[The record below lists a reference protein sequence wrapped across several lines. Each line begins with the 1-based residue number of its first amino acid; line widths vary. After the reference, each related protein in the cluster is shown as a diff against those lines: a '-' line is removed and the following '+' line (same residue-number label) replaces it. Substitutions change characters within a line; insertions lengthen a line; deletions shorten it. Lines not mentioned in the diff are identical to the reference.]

1 MLLSVGTEMKSV
13 LYSTVAVHRHAQEMA
28 RSIHEVGCLRLW
40 HTGWIHAPGRSW
52 LGSAWEAAAAVV
64 PPMRKVVARR
74 TLVDFG
80 KVPLQMR
87 WKTEMV
93 RIAAENFPGT
103 RRLGHRIWEWH
114 EHQLAR
120 EAANLLRRGKFT
132 RYLGIE
138 HGALEALRECKR
150 LGLQSCLVFTSPHHS
165 FWEKWAKIG
174 DPRFRPG
181 SHLGSNGERWM
192 RRCYDRVDEE
202 MELADLIRTNSE
214 LVKSSLIEA
223 GVNPAKIVS
232 VPLGADVAGM
242 KPPVPWQTGRNLRFI
257 VSGQVSPRKGSLLL
271 LQAWKELNPAEA
283 ELHFYG
289 GVHLPAEKLAG
300 LPKSV
305 VFHGNVGPKEMGEA
319 YAQSQVLVF
328 PTLCDGFGM
337 VVPEAMVQGCA
348 VLTTRNA
355 GAADWIGEGVNGWV
369 VEAGSVHALKD
380 GLERVFS
387 SRNRLEEMRAEAQE
401 TARSHT
407 WDDFRVRLRAA
418 LTEHG
423 FLN

>member
-1 MLLSVGTEMKSV
+1 MKSV
-13 LYSTVAVHRHAQEMA
+13 LYSTVAVHRHAQEMGRA
-28 RSIHEVGCLRLW
+28 MDEVGRLGLW
-40 HTGWIHAPGRSW
+40 HTGWLHAPRQGW
-52 LGSAWEAAAAVV
+52 LGKAWEVAATVV

-74 TLVDFG
+74 TLIDFG

-87 WKTEMV
+87 WKTEMA
-93 RIAAENFPGT
+93 RIAAENLPGT

-150 LGLQSCLVFTSPHHS
+150 QGLQSCLVFTSPHHS
-165 FWEKWAKIG
+165 FWEKWAKVG
-174 DPRFRPG
+174 DPGFRPG
-181 SHLGSNGERWM
+181 SHLGPEGERWM

-202 MELADLIRTNSE
+202 IQLADLIRTNSG
-214 LVKSSLIEA
+214 LVTSSLIEA
-223 GVNPAKIVS
+223 GVDPQKIAS
-232 VPLGADVAGM
+232 VPLGADLCGMRPFIPHSAG
-242 KPPVPWQTGRNLRFI
+242 KKLRLI

-271 LQAWKELNPAEA
+271 LEAWKNLHPAEA

-289 GVHLPAEKLAG
+289 GVHLPREKLTG
-300 LPKSV
+300 LPESV
-305 VFHGNVGPKEMGEA
+305 VFHGNVGPREMREA

-355 GAADWIGEGVNGWV
+355 GAADWIQEGKNGWV
-369 VEAGSVHALKD
+369 VEAGSVNALKH
-380 GLERVFS
+380 GLDKVFS
-387 SRNRLEEMRAEAQE
+387 SRDRLEEMREEAQE
-401 TARSHT
+401 TARSHS
-407 WDDFRVRLRAA
+407 WDDFRMRLRSA
-418 LTEHG
+418 LGEHD

>member
-1 MLLSVGTEMKSV
+1 
-13 LYSTVAVHRHAQEMA
+13 MA
-28 RSIHEVGCLRLW
+28 EVGRLGLW
-40 HTGWIHAPGRSW
+40 HTGWLHAPGQGW
-52 LGSAWEAAAAVV
+52 LGKTWEAAATVV

-80 KVPLQMR
+80 KVPLRMR
-87 WKTEMV
+87 WKTEMA
-93 RIAAENFPGT
+93 RIAAENFSKT
-103 RRLGHRIWEWH
+103 RRLGHRIWEWQ

-132 RYLGIE
+132 ELTRYIGVE
-138 HGALEALRECKR
+138 HGSLEALRECKR
-150 LGLQSCLVFTSPHHS
+150 QGLWSCLVFTSPHHS

-174 DPRFRPG
+174 DPGFRLG
-181 SHLGSNGERWM
+181 SHLGPKGERWM

-202 MELADLIRTNSE
+202 MQLALMIRTNSK
-214 LVKSSLIEA
+214 LVSDSLVEA
-223 GVNPAKIVS
+223 GVDPAKIAS
-232 VPLGADVAGM
+232 VPLGVDLSGM
-242 KPPVPWQTGRNLRFI
+242 KPFLPGSAGKKLRLI
-257 VSGQVSPRKGSLLL
+257 VSGQVSARKGSLLL
-271 LQAWKELNPAEA
+271 LEAWKKLQPTDA

-289 GVHLPAEKLAG
+289 GVHLPREKLAG
-300 LPKSV
+300 LPESV

-355 GAADWIGEGVNGWV
+355 GAADWIQENKNGWV
-369 VEAGSVHALKD
+369 VEAGSVPALQE

-387 SRNRLEEMRAEAQE
+387 SRNRLDEMRAQAQE
-401 TARSHT
+401 TARSHS
-407 WDDFRVRLRAA
+407 WEDFRIRLRLA

-423 FLN
+423 FLY